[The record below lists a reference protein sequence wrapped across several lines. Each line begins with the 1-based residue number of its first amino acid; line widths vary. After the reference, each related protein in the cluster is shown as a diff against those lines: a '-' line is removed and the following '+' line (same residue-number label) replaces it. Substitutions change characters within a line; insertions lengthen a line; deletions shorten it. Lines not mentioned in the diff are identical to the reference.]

1 MYQPNFCA
9 ECGARMERDEGRL
22 WTSGRFFCAAC
33 GKRFRRGRFF
43 VPLVLS
49 AVLLSVGFVAGRA
62 GRTSP
67 PPLVIKRGAAAGV
80 AAPPIKFGS
89 VTAPQPADGAAA
101 SPGASGAPEAAGAH
115 YGADGTADERPTDP
129 AEIVSIC
136 GARTKKGTPCSR
148 RVRGTGRCWQHRG
161 MPAMLPP
168 SKLIVRE

>member
-9 ECGARMERDEGRL
+9 ECGARIERDEGRLL

-33 GKRFRRGRFF
+33 GKRFRRRRFF
-43 VPLVLS
+43 VPLVLG

-67 PPLVIKRGAAAGV
+67 PPLVIKRGAMPV
-80 AAPPIKFGS
+80 AASPIKSGS
-89 VTAPQPADGAAA
+89 TTAPPQPADEAAA
-101 SPGASGAPEAAGAH
+101 NSGASDAPAAEAH